1 MTNCVMKYNKNNTF
15 SGINIYNK
23 LDKDI
28 QEIIDNYLIQMRK
41 EEEQDEG
48 GIIEDL
54 SLDDNFCYRRFI
66 TEYNLHY
73 KFNNSIM
80 KSIVKNDMIYKNS
93 KYEEKYGGSIGEIM
107 YEYLIVAYYEDTYEN
122 IRSNMIDK
130 LIGSIDYVIGKMFM
144 NKNDNEELFLKVCKI
159 LNKNPFRLL
168 SEGCIQSIENYGDSD
183 IFIGDCEETFN
194 YAKILV
200 CYLDNK
206 ISEYIM
212 WCDND

>member
-1 MTNCVMKYNKNNTF
+1 MKYNKNNTF

-54 SLDDNFCYRRFI
+54 SLDDNFIYRRFM
-66 TEYNLHY
+66 TEFKLHY

-93 KYEEKYGGSIGEIM
+93 EYEEKYEGSIGEIM
-107 YEYLIVAYYEDTYEN
+107 YEYLIVPYYEDTYEN
-122 IRSNMIDK
+122 ITSNMIDK
-130 LIGSIDYVIGKMFM
+130 LVGSIDYVIGKMFM

-168 SEGCIQSIENYGDSD
+168 SEGCCQSIENYGDSE

-212 WCDND
+212 W

>member
-1 MTNCVMKYNKNNTF
+1 MKYNKNNTF

-41 EEEQDEG
+41 EEEEG
-48 GIIEDL
+48 IYNIYMDSEEIT
-54 SLDDNFCYRRFI
+54 YRRFM

-80 KSIVKNDMIYKNS
+80 KSIVANDTIYKNS
-93 KYEEKYGGSIGEIM
+93 EYEEEFRECISDIIWGE
-107 YEYLIVAYYEDTYEN
+107 LICEDIENIDYTN

-194 YAKILV
+194 YAKIII

>member
-41 EEEQDEG
+41 EEEEG
-48 GIIEDL
+48 IYNIYMDSEEIT
-54 SLDDNFCYRRFI
+54 YRRFM

-80 KSIVKNDMIYKNS
+80 KSIVANDTIYKNS
-93 KYEEKYGGSIGEIM
+93 EYEEEFRECISDIIWGE
-107 YEYLIVAYYEDTYEN
+107 LICEDIENIDYTN

-194 YAKILV
+194 YAKIII